1 LMEQAVS
8 GRRARFTSGWKGD
21 PAAAR
26 IVVIERDTFYSAFV
40 LGARRDDLPE
50 L

>member
-1 LMEQAVS
+1 MEQAVS
-8 GRRARFTSGWKGD
+8 GRRARFTSGWKGR